1 MATLGRKKQK
11 EYTELTVREALAKGD
26 LFTKL
31 STVVMG
37 LGNLVRGQI
46 VKGIMF
52 LALEIYFIIF
62 MITTG
67 VESIKGF
74 ITLGT
79 RTAEEY
85 FDEAS
90 QMYLMRAGDNSMLC
104 LAFLTLS
111 TIS

>member
-31 STVVMG
+31 STIVMG

-62 MITTG
+62 ILL
-67 VESIKGF
+67 IF
-74 ITLGT
+74 
-79 RTAEEY
+79 
-85 FDEAS
+85 
-90 QMYLMRAGDNSMLC
+90 
-104 LAFLTLS
+104 
-111 TIS
+111 